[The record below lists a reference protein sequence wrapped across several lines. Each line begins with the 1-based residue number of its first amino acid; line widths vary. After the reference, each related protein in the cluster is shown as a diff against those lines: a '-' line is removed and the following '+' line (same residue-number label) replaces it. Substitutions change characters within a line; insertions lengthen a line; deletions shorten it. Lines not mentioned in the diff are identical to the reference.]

1 MAGRLTSL
9 IEPHACLFFCD
20 SMFVRLFI
28 NLLLVL
34 VLFHGVT
41 VPSMAQDTATTN
53 AIPVPQTIPDTLLFK
68 IQKAQSVIS
77 QIKAANKRKYGIS
90 RIRSGLADVK
100 ANLAPIV
107 ADMRAHGQEVDT
119 KNLVNY
125 SLILNDGLKKLTDWR
140 TTLSKSNNDLQSNLD
155 QVLALSTD
163 SLLTVDGSD
172 TTDKKLYADQLRSL
186 KFQLQDAGTRTS
198 AQLDTVSRLLA
209 DVSGTYLTIGN
220 LQTTINERLQKSSE
234 NKFQQEAPYL
244 WDAPALLPLGDF
256 PMLLQ
261 SSFQGQ
267 SKIFTYF
274 VSATWDNRILLI
286 MLCGLFFA
294 WVFFNYKK
302 AQRPS
307 LREKVNPQRF
317 NYLKPVPVLASLI
330 VLLNL
335 TPLFE
340 PQSPSLYVEITQ
352 FLLFVVLTVQ
362 FWSRF
367 SQHELR
373 MWLLIG
379 TMYMLLVVANA
390 LVSDPLFMRLGLIA
404 LNIGF
409 IYIGIVFSRRLPRQH
424 ISARVVRVV
433 TTLFMVLQILAIIL
447 NILGRISLA
456 KTFGITAVIG
466 LIQLTALGAFIE
478 VILETLDLQINLS
491 TSSEGLFSRVNV
503 NHIRRSFRKGLSFI
517 AVTLWLIVFFINIGA
532 ADTVFNILHHI
543 LTRPRS
549 FGSLTF
555 TLSNVLSF
563 SIIIYLSSLL
573 QKNIGL
579 LFGESQLPTETEQI
593 GQLSSVLALVRLV
606 IIIAGVLLAI
616 ATSGISVDKFTV
628 VLGAL
633 SVGIGLGMQNIVSNF
648 VSGVILIFEKPF
660 KIGDYVELAD
670 KKGRIRDIG
679 IRSSRMITPQ
689 GSEVIIPNGDLLSNR
704 LVNWTSGDTYLKT
717 EFTLKVSA
725 DTDLQ
730 AVQEIVTNEVSQLEG
745 TLPNR
750 PADVIVTAIGGDS
763 VELKIQVWLTSVYS
777 EVSLKSQLFQRLLT
791 AFKGASIKLL

>member
-1 MAGRLTSL
+1 
-9 IEPHACLFFCD
+9 
-20 SMFVRLFI
+20 MFVRLFI

-34 VLFHGVT
+34 VLFQVVT
-41 VPSMAQDTATTN
+41 VPSVAQDTA
-53 AIPVPQTIPDTLLFK
+53 AKEIPLPQTIPDTLLFK

-77 QIKAANKRKYGIS
+77 QIKASNKRKYGIS

-244 WDAPALLPLGDF
+244 WDAPALLSFGDF
-256 PMLLQ
+256 PRLLQ

-302 AQRPS
+302 AKTSS
-307 LREKVNPQRF
+307 LQDKITPLRSE
-317 NYLKPVPVLASLI
+317 YLKPVPVLASLI

-390 LVSDPLFMRLGLIA
+390 LVGDPLFMRLGLIA

-409 IYIGIVFSRRLPRQH
+409 IYIGLVFSRRLPRQH
-424 ISARVVRVV
+424 ISARVVRFV
-433 TTLFMVLQILAIIL
+433 TSLYMVLQVLAIIL
-447 NILGRISLA
+447 NIFGRISLA

-466 LIQLTALGAFIE
+466 LMQLTALGAFME
-478 VILETLDLQINLS
+478 TILEALDLQINLS

-606 IIIAGVLLAI
+606 IVIAGVLLAI

-750 PADVIVTAIGGDS
+750 PAEVIVTAIGGDS

>member
-1 MAGRLTSL
+1 
-9 IEPHACLFFCD
+9 
-20 SMFVRLFI
+20 MFVRLFI